1 MDIGEAAVDTVMADS
16 EALVVNTQEMQHG
29 GMDVVNLRGIF
40 SVQGLV
46 TPLVTFAGS
55 DTTLDAA
62 ATEPVGEDV
71 WIVITTLTTLGA
83 GHASELSSPVDDGVI

>member
-16 EALVVNTQEMQHG
+16 EALVVNTQEMQHCG
-29 GMDVVNLRGIF
+29 VNVVNLRGIF
-40 SVQGLV
+40 SVHGLV
-46 TPLVTFAGS
+46 PPLVTFAGS
-55 DTTLDAA
+55 DATLDAA

-83 GHASELSSPVDDGVI
+83 GHASEFRGPVDDGVI